1 MPLAITAL
9 TVYYLALLLLCVY
22 AAHRYHLLYLLHRHR
37 HAGVTPGKIRNYPV
51 VTLQI
56 PLFNER
62 YVVSRLLEAM
72 QALDYPQEKLEIQI
86 LDDSTDDTPHIVES
100 LAADMIRAGFD
111 VRHLRRTH
119 RQGYKAG
126 ALAAGLAQARGEFI
140 AIFDADFCPAP
151 GFLLNTLPY
160 FEEDKVGM
168 VQGRWGYFNREHSLL
183 TQAQAI
189 FLDAHFMIEHLARYR
204 SGCFFNFN
212 GTAGIWRRQ
221 CLIDAGGWQA
231 DTLTED
237 LDISYRAQLAGWRF
251 VFAPEIVAPSELPTG
266 MAAFRLQQHRW
277 VKGSVQTAR
286 KLLRTILAS
295 SCSRRIKLESFFH
308 LTNNFVY
315 PLMILFLAAMLPV
328 MALREQLGWGALIWL
343 DLPLLLFIAPAASL
357 FYLTGQKLSQRNWL
371 REIPRMP
378 LALAIGTGLA
388 LNNVR
393 AVLEGLFGHG
403 VEFRRT
409 PKFGGNGVSA
419 GWHYAVRPDWITAL
433 EILSGIYFGAC
444 AVYALT
450 HQHYL
455 AVPFM
460 LVFQA
465 GFIGVALASLMPH
478 VPFLRRHRGA
488 SETACA
494 AKP

>member
-1 MPLAITAL
+1 MPLAITVL
-9 TVYYLALLLLCVY
+9 TVYYLALMLLCVY
-22 AAHRYHLLYLLHRHR
+22 AAHRYHLLYLLRRHR
-37 HAGVTPGKIRNYPV
+37 HTQAAPGKIRHYPV

-62 YVVSRLLEAM
+62 YVVARLLDAVR
-72 QALDYPQEKLEIQI
+72 ALDYPREKLEIQI
-86 LDDSTDDTPHIVES
+86 LDDSTDDTPRIVEG
-100 LAADMIRAGFD
+100 LAADMMQLGFD
-111 VRHLRRTH
+111 IHHLRRED

-126 ALAAGLAQARGEFI
+126 ALAAGMAQARGEFI

-151 GFLLNTLPY
+151 DFLLKTLPY
-160 FEEDKVGM
+160 FEEDAVGM
-168 VQGRWGYFNREHSLL
+168 VQGRWGYFNRNHSLL

-221 CLIDAGGWQA
+221 CLLDAGGWQA

-251 VFAPEIVAPSELPTG
+251 VFAPEVVAPSELPAD

-277 VKGSVQTAR
+277 VKGSIQTAR
-286 KLLRTILAS
+286 KLLQTILAS
-295 SCSRRIKLESFFH
+295 SCSRQVKLESFFH

-328 MALREQLGWGALIWL
+328 MVLREQLGWEWLVWL
-343 DLPLLLFIAPAASL
+343 DLPLLLFVAPAAWL
-357 FYLTGQKLSQRNWL
+357 FYLTGQKLTQRNWL
-371 REIPRMP
+371 REIARIP
-378 LALAIGTGLA
+378 LATAIGTGLA

-393 AVLEGLFGHG
+393 AVLEGWFGHD

-409 PKFGGNGVSA
+409 PKFGGNGASA
-419 GWHYAVRPDWITAL
+419 GRHYAVRPDWITAL
-433 EILSGIYFGAC
+433 EILFGIYFGAC
-444 AVYALT
+444 AVYAMG

-460 LVFQA
+460 LVFQS
-465 GFIGVALASLMPH
+465 GFLGVALASLVPHMP
-478 VPFLRRHRGA
+478 FRRRRRGA
-488 SETACA
+488 SETVWAI
-494 AKP
+494 K